1 MLAFII
7 RRLFEAVLV
16 LLAVAFIAFSM
27 FQFVGDPVAN
37 MLGQEATVADRAD
50 ARQRLGLDQPV
61 PVQFARFVGNVLSGD
76 FGVSYRYGR
85 KVSTMI
91 AERLPATLE
100 LALTS
105 ALVAAVSGIVLG
117 IYTAIRREGWLSRVV
132 MTASLIGVSVPTFL
146 IGIALIYLFAVELRW
161 LPSFGR
167 GETVQIGW
175 WSTGLLTS
183 SGLRSLILPAATLAL
198 FQMTLVMRL
207 VRTGMLEVLRA
218 DYIKF
223 ARARGLSE
231 RRIYLH
237 HALKNTLVPVVTVIG
252 LQVGVIIAF
261 SIVTETVFQWPGVG
275 LLFISAVQFADT
287 PVISAY
293 LLLVAAI
300 FVAINLAVDLI
311 CYAIDPR
318 VRIERPVETA

>member
-7 RRLFEAVLV
+7 RRLFEAALV

-37 MLGQEATVADRAD
+37 MLGQEATATDRAD

-61 PVQFARFVGNVLSGD
+61 PVQFARFVGNALSGD
-76 FGVSYRYGR
+76 FGVSYRFGR
-85 KVSTMI
+85 KVSTII

-100 LALTS
+100 LALAS

-117 IYTAIRREGWLSRVV
+117 IYTAIRREGWLSRAV

-175 WSTGLLTS
+175 WSTGLLTA
-183 SGLRSLILPAATLAL
+183 SGLKSLVLPAATLAL

-231 RRIYLH
+231 RRIYLR
-237 HALKNTLVPVVTVIG
+237 HALKNTMIPVVTVIG
-252 LQVGVIIAF
+252 LQIGVIIAF

-275 LLFISAVQFADT
+275 LLFIGAVQFADI
-287 PVISAY
+287 PVMSAY
-293 LLLVAAI
+293 LLLVAVI

-318 VRIERPVETA
+318 SRIERSVETA

>member
-7 RRLFEAVLV
+7 RRLFEAALV

-37 MLGQEATVADRAD
+37 MLGQEATATDRAD

-61 PVQFARFVGNVLSGD
+61 PVQFARFVGNALSGD
-76 FGVSYRYGR
+76 FGVSYRFGR
-85 KVSTMI
+85 KVSTII

-100 LALTS
+100 LALAS

-117 IYTAIRREGWLSRVV
+117 IYTAIRREGWLSRAV

-175 WSTGLLTS
+175 WSTGLLTA
-183 SGLRSLILPAATLAL
+183 SGLKSLVLPAATLAL

-231 RRIYLH
+231 RRIYLR
-237 HALKNTLVPVVTVIG
+237 HALKNTMIPVVTVIG
-252 LQVGVIIAF
+252 LQIGVIIAF

-275 LLFISAVQFADT
+275 LLFIGAVQFADI
-287 PVISAY
+287 PVMSAY
-293 LLLVAAI
+293 LLLVAVI

-318 VRIERPVETA
+318 VRIERSVETA